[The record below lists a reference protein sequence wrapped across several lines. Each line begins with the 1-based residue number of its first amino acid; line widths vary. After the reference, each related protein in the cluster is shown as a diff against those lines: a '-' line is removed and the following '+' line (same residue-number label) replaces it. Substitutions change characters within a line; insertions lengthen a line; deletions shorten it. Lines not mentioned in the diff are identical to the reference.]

1 MTVPWMQVP
10 VVIRKGDDRST
21 DDYGHVL
28 YMQVRRG
35 DGPCIEI
42 IVPKQHTWLDTGPAR
57 ALAAAL
63 VSACDLIDR
72 RGDKPA

>member
-10 VVIRKGDDRST
+10 VVVRKGDDCST
-21 DDYGHVL
+21 DDYGYVL
-28 YMQVRRG
+28 YLGVGKMQ
-35 DGPCIEI
+35 GPCINL

-63 VSACDLIDR
+63 VAACDLIDR
-72 RGDKPA
+72 RGEKPA